1 MNGRETAMK
10 TWQRLC
16 AGLLFYLAGAATV
29 AAPVDE
35 DQRTPIDLRR
45 TTLVVADIDR
55 SLAFYRDALGM
66 VVTYDNMIIT
76 PRDAAPEDADY
87 VRRLVFLRA
96 NDDYIGVIGLLQYI
110 KPKKPRVELAGTAF
124 QEGTTVLVFNTSELE
139 ASFAKARQVPG
150 VIVLDEPELVTYPSY
165 GGDGTIS
172 VLVSALQDPDGFT
185 IELNQLQ
192 EDLH

>member
-1 MNGRETAMK
+1 MK

-16 AGLLFYLAGAATV
+16 AGLLFCLAGAATM

-35 DQRTPIDLRR
+35 EQRTPIDLRR

-110 KPKKPRVELAGTAF
+110 KPKKARVELAGTAF

-139 ASFAKARQVPG
+139 ASFEKARQVPG
-150 VIVLDEPELVTYPSY
+150 VVVLDEPELVTYPSY

-192 EDLH
+192 EELH

>member
-1 MNGRETAMK
+1 MR
-10 TWQRLC
+10 WQQRVL
-16 AGLLFYLAGAATV
+16 GLLLTLTGAAAA

-35 DQRTPIDLRR
+35 AQRTPLDLRR

-66 VVTYDNMIIT
+66 VVTYDNMIVT
-76 PRDAAPEDADY
+76 PRDAAPEDADL

-96 NDDYIGVIGLLQYI
+96 NDDYIGVLGLLQYL
-110 KPKKPRVELAGTAF
+110 KPKKPRVDLSGTAF
-124 QEGTTVLVFNTSELE
+124 QEGTAVLVFNSSELE
-139 ASFAKARQVPG
+139 ASLARAREVPG
-150 VIVLDEPELVTYPSY
+150 VVVLEEPALIRYPSY
-165 GGDGTIS
+165 SGDGTIS

-192 EDLH
+192 QTLH

>member
-1 MNGRETAMK
+1 MFA
-10 TWQRLC
+10 QRSIV
-16 AGLLFYLAGAATV
+16 LLYLALLALLPCAH

-35 DQRTPIDLRR
+35 NQRTPIDLRR

-66 VVTYDNMIIT
+66 VVTYDRMIIT
-76 PRDAAPEDADY
+76 PRDAATEDAEF

-110 KPKKPRVELAGTAF
+110 KPEKPRLELDGTSF

-139 ASFAKARQVPG
+139 ESFARAREVPG
-150 VIVLDEPELVTYPSY
+150 VVILDEPELVTYPSY
-165 GGDGTIS
+165 DGEGGIR
-172 VLVSALQDPDGFT
+172 VMVSALQDPDGFT
-185 IELNQLQ
+185 VELNQLQ
-192 EDLH
+192 GALR